1 MILKNDAGRTYLY
14 RSRWVPKGPGVPHGY
29 STQEYV
35 GAVGSDVESL
45 PETLADVLTPE
56 ERQQLED
63 RLFTPRRRA
72 REEAERRAA
81 ARQVDP
87 RWRLEEAL
95 RLVREAA
102 ELSERRPV
110 EAASTARLIEA
121 LRSVRT
127 PAPISAGEPASHH
140 PLVPALRAIRTATQ
154 AVRSGELGRAP
165 DRAVRNTKT
174 YQLWSDLYDATC
186 GETASLLR
194 ALQEAGF
201 VKSRRS

>member
-72 REEAERRAA
+72 REAAERRTAS
-81 ARQVDP
+81 RQVDP

-127 PAPISAGEPASHH
+127 PAPISAGEPASQH

-165 DRAVRNTKT
+165 D
-174 YQLWSDLYDATC
+174 
-186 GETASLLR
+186 
-194 ALQEAGF
+194 
-201 VKSRRS
+201 